1 MPALTQ
7 KTDQQQ
13 HQHQIT
19 IHQHLQPSCKLT
31 TSSVS
36 VNRVFQVERAVC
48 SSLVCLCHGSVY
60 CVITSVPDELEVC
73 QHARGSSRCSSRCPE
88 SPDIV
93 PLCQMA
99 AVPVSQDCTHGS
111 VFVCNDDIDW
121 FLSHVMAYWLCL
133 SPFIVSLMYSLFY
146 SLIRLCFIMEDN
158 VYSLCLAF
166 SNCAFINHTVPDK

>member
-1 MPALTQ
+1 MGLGRFSECGLVNCLLWLRKQ
-7 KTDQQQ
+7 INNR

-48 SSLVCLCHGSVY
+48 SSLVCLCYGSVY
-60 CVITSVPDELEVC
+60 CAITSMPDELEVC

-88 SPDIV
+88 SPDVV

-111 VFVCNDDIDW
+111 VFLFVMMILIDFSLMWWPIGCVC
-121 FLSHVMAYWLCL
+121 HH
-133 SPFIVSLMYSLFY
+133 FIV
-146 SLIRLCFIMEDN
+146 
-158 VYSLCLAF
+158 
-166 SNCAFINHTVPDK
+166 